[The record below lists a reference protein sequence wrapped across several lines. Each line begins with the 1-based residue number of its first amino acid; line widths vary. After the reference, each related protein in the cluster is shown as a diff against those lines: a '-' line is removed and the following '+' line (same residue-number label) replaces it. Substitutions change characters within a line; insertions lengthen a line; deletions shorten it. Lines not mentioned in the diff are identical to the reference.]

1 MEAPSLSSSATL
13 PERCFAQATF
23 LASQR
28 LEATNTFVSL
38 LDNWVGFLY
47 IVLRAHKDDRFLS
60 MTGGPVN
67 ESEQELLQEIQAL
80 RQEAMYLVVKEVGE
94 VSGDV
99 GQLFSQIVTER
110 EGWGTVAERLESEF
124 MQLHANLTKDEE
136 TNGERASDDKTEED
150 KGTNGNNTWT
160 CSTCTYKNE
169 DNRATRCAMC
179 KAARTNKADEQIA
192 AERNKRTV
200 AQAHEE
206 ALKQLEESLSQWH
219 LVLRIHLERYDS
231 LRARVKEKHR
241 LVRRFVEKHG
251 FKFETLKGD
260 EKENEYNSKS
270 TKNEDDLKRVSGL
283 DLHRAKEI
291 DDRWKKL
298 EEIEK
303 LRESQQLRV
312 SHLERKLEAMGESLF
327 GKSSMTSEEEV
338 EVSSVRAQRVLKEAQ
353 ERHAGAED
361 LPGEKKKQ
369 ELAVSKAFAEM
380 KGEFLFI
387 SALKNRMR
395 EEVKR
400 LEAESNE
407 LKKKAEANGMN
418 LELQYLD
425 YYRRPDRLEKVVCI
439 QKHLK
444 AYSEKLRQGTIY
456 LFFSLSLSLSLTHTD

>member
-1 MEAPSLSSSATL
+1 
-13 PERCFAQATF
+13 
-23 LASQR
+23 
-28 LEATNTFVSL
+28 
-38 LDNWVGFLY
+38 
-47 IVLRAHKDDRFLS
+47 
-60 MTGGPVN
+60 
-67 ESEQELLQEIQAL
+67 
-80 RQEAMYLVVKEVGE
+80 
-94 VSGDV
+94 
-99 GQLFSQIVTER
+99 
-110 EGWGTVAERLESEF
+110 
-124 MQLHANLTKDEE
+124 
-136 TNGERASDDKTEED
+136 
-150 KGTNGNNTWT
+150 
-160 CSTCTYKNE
+160 
-169 DNRATRCAMC
+169 
-179 KAARTNKADEQIA
+179 
-192 AERNKRTV
+192 
-200 AQAHEE
+200 
-206 ALKQLEESLSQWH
+206 

-241 LVRRFVEKHG
+241 LIRGFVEKHG
-251 FKFETLKGD
+251 FNFKFGRLKGH
-260 EKENEYNSKS
+260 EKENEKDKS
-270 TKNEDDLKRVSGL
+270 ATNENDLKRVSGL

-298 EEIEK
+298 EEIER

-312 SHLERKLEAMGESLF
+312 SHLEKKLEAMGESLF
-327 GKSSMTSEEEV
+327 EKSSMTSEEEV
-338 EVSSVRAQRVLKEAQ
+338 EVSSARAQRVLREAQ

-361 LPGEKKKQ
+361 LPGDKKKQ
-369 ELAVSKAFAEM
+369 ELTVSKAFAEM
-380 KGEFLFI
+380 KGEFLLI